1 MKITLLFQLDLL
13 LFANPNQHPPLSLA
27 RMSSIPRGEEFSRF
41 KMSSEIDLHNI
52 FTFTQ
57 VFFKRTKDIKSYARE
72 CLYYE
77 LRRAINFHSHPL
89 LVFLLCCRVGCS
101 QQAVIEDANKVL
113 C

>member
-41 KMSSEIDLHNI
+41 KMSSEIDLHYI

-57 VFFKRTKDIKSYARE
+57 VVSPSIFQT
-72 CLYYE
+72 YE
-77 LRRAINFHSHPL
+77 RYQIVRSRVFVLRIAPGYQF
-89 LVFLLCCRVGCS
+89 S
-101 QQAVIEDANKVL
+101 QPSTTSISAMLSSWMFATGGN
-113 C
+113 